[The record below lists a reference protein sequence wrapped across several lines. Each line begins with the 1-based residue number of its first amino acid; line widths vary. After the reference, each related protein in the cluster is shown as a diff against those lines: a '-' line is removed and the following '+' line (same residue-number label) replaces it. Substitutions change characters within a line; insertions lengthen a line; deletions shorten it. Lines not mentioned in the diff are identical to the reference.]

1 MTREPFQ
8 RRPAAR
14 RHEPLGL
21 LLGTADG
28 LLQVVPGAAPER
40 GIDGPR
46 ITSVDAREGLAV
58 AGGPDGVWVHVASV
72 GVARWRQAW
81 QGHARLVQIEGET
94 VYLGTGDGRIL
105 TSEDDG
111 LNWTPLYGTR
121 ELFAYG
127 GSPRPAG
134 HASTWPPPVSGV
146 AEVRTPA
153 RSGVPSAGGI
163 VVAFDGGGAWF
174 TPNLGG
180 SWLNRGGAGGEGL
193 DPQVHRLYRHP
204 DLPDRLYATTA
215 SGLYRSTDEGH
226 TWLRALK
233 DLDRSWGGSLA
244 VLPGPTDTLVLSLAK
259 GEDGPGALFRSVNA
273 GLTWARVLLGP
284 AGREA
289 DEWARPPAVVRPREF
304 EDVTFVAAG
313 DTLYASHDAGRTWTP
328 LADALP
334 EALCLAA
341 SL

>member
-8 RRPAAR
+8 SRPPAR

-21 LLGTADG
+21 LLGTDDG

-46 ITSVDAREGLAV
+46 IVSVDAREGLA
-58 AGGPDGVWVHVASV
+58 AAAGPDGVWVHVATA
-72 GVARWRQAW
+72 GGGRWRQVW
-81 QGHARLVQIEGET
+81 QGDARLVQIEGDT
-94 VYLGTGDGRIL
+94 IYLGTGDGRIL
-105 TSEDDG
+105 LSEDEG
-111 LNWTPLYGTR
+111 FGWTPLYGTR
-121 ELFAYG
+121 ELFGHGWG
-127 GSPRPAG
+127 GRDLSAGLHPAV
-134 HASTWPPPVSGV
+134 TGV
-146 AEVRTPA
+146 AEVRTAA
-153 RSGVPSAGGI
+153 RNGVPATGGI

-180 SWLNRGGAGGEGL
+180 SWLRRGEGL
-193 DPQVHRLYRHP
+193 DGHIHRLYRHP
-204 DLPDRLYATTA
+204 DLPTRLYATTDT
-215 SGLYRSTDEGH
+215 GLYRSTDEGH
-226 TWLRALK
+226 TWVQSLK

-244 VLPGPTDTLVLSLAK
+244 VLPGPTDTLVLSLAR
-259 GEDGPGALFRSVNA
+259 GREGAGALFRSVNA
-273 GLTWARVLLGP
+273 GLTWSRVLLGP

-289 DEWARPPAVVRPREF
+289 DEWPAAPAVVCPREF

-313 DTLYASHDAGRTWTP
+313 TSLYASHDAGRSWTP

-334 EALCLAA
+334 LAHCLAA